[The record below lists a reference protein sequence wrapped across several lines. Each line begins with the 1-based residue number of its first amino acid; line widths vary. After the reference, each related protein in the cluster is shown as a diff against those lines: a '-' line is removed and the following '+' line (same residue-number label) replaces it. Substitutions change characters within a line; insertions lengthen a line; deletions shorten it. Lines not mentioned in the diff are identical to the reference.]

1 MLKRT
6 PGRIYTPFQ
15 LSLLQRQESDTIN
28 IQLLGAPACYVF
40 WNRQPELLIE
50 PECILRKLL
59 PSEGFRE
66 VTNCRPYSAKRL
78 AEFALQVSLHTLRF
92 AQTAS
97 GISLYAIFG
106 NHHFSWRKGVR
117 A

>member
-15 LSLLQRQESDTIN
+15 LSLLQRQEPDTID
-28 IQLLGAPACYVF
+28 IQAPFGAPACYVF
-40 WNRQPELLIE
+40 WNRRPELLIE

-66 VTNCRPYSAKRL
+66 VTNCHP
-78 AEFALQVSLHTLRF
+78 
-92 AQTAS
+92 
-97 GISLYAIFG
+97 
-106 NHHFSWRKGVR
+106 
-117 A
+117 